1 MRPKITGR
9 AGKASSRRSTTC
21 GSPPGAIRVSFWS
34 AQVHFELVPN
44 EFGEPAGSWTR
55 TPLPTRAVFGCSCG
69 RGGSRAGCDGSGNSF
84 WKFWNELAHP
94 PVLRPARKQAVHTL
108 IDLEYEVAG
117 SARAHDSFRCRTVW
131 RGRAKT
137 TSCLIRVFALEYEV
151 AGSARAHD
159 SFRCRRVWRGRAK
172 TTSCLIRVFAL
183 GWRIG

>member
-108 IDLEYEVAG
+108 IDLGRPSEGSVGTEAAG
-117 SARAHDSFRCRTVW
+117 PRGLIPVRQVHFELVPNELAAPPEGPAREKASTHRLIWADVP
-131 RGRAKT
+131 RGP
-137 TSCLIRVFALEYEV
+137 
-151 AGSARAHD
+151 
-159 SFRCRRVWRGRAK
+159 
-172 TTSCLIRVFAL
+172 
-183 GWRIG
+183 